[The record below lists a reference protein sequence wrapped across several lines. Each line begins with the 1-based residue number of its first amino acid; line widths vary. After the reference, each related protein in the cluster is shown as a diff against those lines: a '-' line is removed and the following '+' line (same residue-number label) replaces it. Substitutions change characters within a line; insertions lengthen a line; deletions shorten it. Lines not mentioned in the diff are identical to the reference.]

1 MNNIGQELGIEQKI
15 GTYDARHSFST
26 VMNRKGVSTE
36 FIKESLGHSSVS
48 VTENYLDS
56 FEDKVKLE
64 YTNFLTDF

>member
-15 GTYDARHSFST
+15 GTYAARHSFST
-26 VMNRKGVSTE
+26 VMKRKGVSTE
-36 FIKESLGHSSVS
+36 FIKESLGHSSVA

-64 YTNFLTDF
+64 YTNLLTDF